1 MIANIGCDIVRI
13 GRIKRS
19 IDMYGARFLKR
30 IFSDT
35 EIMNAPVH
43 PKKQCV
49 YFAESICGE
58 EAFAKSLGTGIGEV
72 VRFNEIEIL
81 NHPSGQPYIRFP
93 ERLGKMTVHLSITDE
108 DSYSLAFVVIEK
120 IANSK

>member
-1 MIANIGCDIVRI
+1 MIANIGCDIVRV

-19 IDMYGARFLKR
+19 IDLYGARFLKR

-49 YFAESICGE
+49 YFANRFAAK
-58 EAFAKSLGTGIGEV
+58 EAFAKSLGTGIGESV
-72 VRFNEIEIL
+72 HFNEIEIL
-81 NHPSGQPYIRFP
+81 NHPSGQPYIKFP
-93 ERLGKMTVHLSITDE
+93 ERLGKMNVHLSITDE

-120 IANSK
+120 MPKSK